1 MLANCVQK
9 MEEDTQS
16 PQESL
21 RLMSAMECTGCQSVA
36 EATLGLLP
44 VLYYVVLNSAI
55 VIIFTFPEYRH
66 PDNKEVGSSPYDNAQ
81 RSHYKPSMWFP
92 ALPKFGQSSET

>member
-1 MLANCVQK
+1 MWLYTAILVFLLSPIYVLANCVQK

-21 RLMSAMECTGCQSVA
+21 RLMSAMECAGCQCVA

-55 VIIFTFPEYRH
+55 VIIFPEYQH
-66 PDNKEVGSSPYDNAQ
+66 PGNK
-81 RSHYKPSMWFP
+81 K
-92 ALPKFGQSSET
+92 

>member
-1 MLANCVQK
+1 VLVNCVQK

-21 RLMSAMECTGCQSVA
+21 RLMSAMECAGCQSVA

-55 VIIFTFPEYRH
+55 VIIFTFPEYQH
-66 PDNKEVGSSPYDNAQ
+66 PGNK
-81 RSHYKPSMWFP
+81 K
-92 ALPKFGQSSET
+92 